1 MSKFRAMA
9 LKVDDGTAS
18 PLASTSS
25 ITLEDHPSRSPSK
38 VNVESDVVKVE
49 GHSVIM
55 NDTRPFPDP
64 SSDVKMEDEGKV
76 LQKMKPSPSPKFEDR
91 IPTKSEPSTSTS
103 ASASPKP
110 ESTPPA
116 LTRPLKKGPQLIGN
130 LPIAIEEAMKTF
142 VEIQENYYQ
151 YSTLGRSREALESMT
166 CECPPDGSKEICVE
180 DCINRLTQVE
190 CLPGDCKGGAF
201 CMNQR
206 FQRREYANIEIVKTE
221 KKGFGL
227 RAAEDMPKDAFIYE
241 YVGDVVSNPSFI
253 KRMREYAEEGIKH
266 FYFMM
271 LQKDEFIDATKRGGI
286 GRFANHSCNPN
297 CYVAKWTIGQHVRMG
312 IFSNRTI
319 KKDEELTF
327 NYNVDRYGAGSHDA
341 QPCYCGEDKCVG
353 FIGGKTQTDLAGM
366 DDLYLDALGITDEPI
381 LKPLALKEVPKVIQ
395 AMRQTQSRK
404 VLVKLL
410 TRIKTSEDQSALRQM
425 MRLRGFSLMTNI
437 MDDYEKD
444 LEILMLT
451 IDCMNTWPLISRN
464 KVEDSKVS
472 VPVQRCAES
481 ENAVLKKAAEDLL
494 DKWSTL
500 ETAYR
505 IPKRLKGD
513 DGAED
518 PGDDWALPPSP
529 RPEDRL
535 LKRSKLNDLVEAE
548 FVIKPAGFTHA
559 RQGNP
564 RILDP
569 QEQGLLRLL
578 EMDQA
583 RLARLERT
591 KAETAAIIA
600 AAAAA
605 QKAAEERA
613 LEEAAAAAEQQ
624 SKEEERMVERERRQ
638 KERKERD
645 ERRQGR
651 EDNREKRL
659 LKLVGA
665 VVVKTMS
672 KYRTRMD
679 VDMFKKHAKELT
691 HVIVEKEK
699 KSSSYR
705 DKDNKLETLS
715 EEKATKI
722 KKFAREYINK
732 VLHRLEKGKGQRRPP
747 ESSSSTTTTT
757 RLVTDPSAP
766 PPPLSSSSSSRSHV
780 AGILKDTS
788 SGGDSGGDGPTEV
801 DMDMDMDMDMS
812 AEEAMDLSADEDN
825 GDEDGDDHEDG
836 RGRDEN
842 GIDDEDGSQPTP
854 VEPAESDTSTAVAA
868 PAATLT
874 DPRLRAR
881 AAHPHPSSPLP
892 KTNYR
897 CRCRWI
903 LRQRRGRKV
912 GNWN

>member
-9 LKVDDGTAS
+9 LKVEGDSPS

-38 VNVESDVVKVE
+38 VKVE
-49 GHSVIM
+49 FDLVKM
-55 NDTRPFPDP
+55 QDPPVATTDDVRPSPDP
-64 SSDVKMEDEGKV
+64 SNDVEMGNEGQL
-76 LQKMKPSPSPKFEDR
+76 LQKMALSPKTEDSL
-91 IPTKSEPSTSTS
+91 PTKTEPSRSTS

-110 ESTPPA
+110 ETTPAP
-116 LTRPLKKGPQLIGN
+116 RKPLKKGPQLIGD
-130 LPIAIEEAMKTF
+130 LPIAREEAMRTF
-142 VEIQENYYQ
+142 IAIQENHYQ

-166 CECPPDGSKEICVE
+166 CECPPNGSDEICVE

-206 FQRREYANIEIVKTE
+206 FQRQEYAKIDIVQTE

-227 RAAEDMPKDAFIYE
+227 RAAQDMSKDTFIYE
-241 YVGDVVSNPSFI
+241 YVGDVVSNPTFI
-253 KRMREYAEEGIKH
+253 KRMREYGEEGIKH

-312 IFSNRTI
+312 IFSSRAI

-327 NYNVDRYGAGSHDA
+327 NYNVDRYGNEA

-353 FIGGKTQTDLAGM
+353 FIGGKTQTDIAGM
-366 DDLYLDALGITDEPI
+366 DDLYLDALGIADEVDRLGLKGSKKKKSKKLDEDWMPI

-410 TRIKTSEDQSALRQM
+410 TRIKMSEDLSALRQM

-444 LEILMLT
+444 LEILMLA
-451 IDCMNTWPLISRN
+451 IDCMSTWPLISRN

-472 VPVQRCAES
+472 VPVERCTES
-481 ENAVLKKAAEDLL
+481 ENTVLKKAAQDLL

-513 DGAED
+513 DTFEV
-518 PGDDWALPPSP
+518 PGDGWASPPPPLPD
-529 RPEDRL
+529 DRL
-535 LKRSKLNDLVEAE
+535 PKRSKLDDLVETE
-548 FVIKPAGFTHA
+548 CVIKPLGFVPT
-559 RQGNP
+559 RQVSFSRNFAP
-564 RILDP
+564 QDPSIL
-569 QEQGLLRLL
+569 QAL

-613 LEEAAAAAEQQ
+613 LVEAAAAAEEQ
-624 SKEEERMVERERRQ
+624 SREEERKAERERRR

-645 ERRQGR
+645 EKRHGR
-651 EDNREKRL
+651 EDNREKKL
-659 LKLVGA
+659 LKLVGG

-679 VDMFKKHAKELT
+679 VDTFKKHAKELT
-691 HVIVEKEK
+691 HIIAEKEK

-715 EEKATKI
+715 DEKKAKI
-722 KKFAREYINK
+722 KKFAREYIHK
-732 VLHRLEKGKGQRRPP
+732 VLHKLEKGKRSRPP
-747 ESSSSTTTTT
+747 DSGLTSPS
-757 RLVTDPSAP
+757 SAP
-766 PPPLSSSSSSRSHV
+766 STRGPTR
-780 AGILKDTS
+780 ATQEGDE
-788 SGGDSGGDGPTEV
+788 GGDNEPGGDGDA
-801 DMDMDMDMDMS
+801 DMDMDVEMEMS
-812 AEEAMDLSADEDN
+812 VEEAMDLSADEDADADRGGG
-825 GDEDGDDHEDG
+825 GDEE
-836 RGRDEN
+836 EE
-842 GIDDEDGSQPTP
+842 DDEPTP
-854 VEPAESDTSTAVAA
+854 VDPAESDTSTAVAA
-868 PAATLT
+868 APA
-874 DPRLRAR
+874 DPRLRVR
-881 AAHPHPSSPLP
+881 AAVATSVSMEGAAANLKGKGWDMLSGESPGLLAAP
-892 KTNYR
+892 RTTAAS
-897 CRCRWI
+897 
-903 LRQRRGRKV
+903 
-912 GNWN
+912 